1 MINYANFID
10 QNLQLADSDLD
21 RAIENFNEQFQ
32 TIYDIPRKY
41 QEDFIRKYSKLLAR
55 NQKWEMLLKVA
66 KISQFLA
73 EENSNVEWI
82 LEAENYLGTSYLKL
96 NFHSEAISV
105 FDKAISFAMKH
116 NLLESNL
123 RLLINRGLVMHFTS
137 KYNDAIKDFSTAITI
152 SQETGNKLAYIQS
165 LLNIQNSYYALSDFT
180 RMEKVSLE
188 GLELAEKEFPEFI
201 TSFTN
206 SLGVIYYHNS
216 NFAESL
222 KYYFKSLENI
232 DTEGRKDWV
241 CNILMNIGNANMM
254 LGKHDEAEEYFE
266 KALSLAR
273 ENNFIPIEIMIRI
286 NYSENF
292 LISDNL
298 PRALDILKVAEV
310 LAENHNLRNSQ
321 LEIMKQKADFFKRSG
336 DYQSCC
342 EVLEDLN
349 DKQSELFTDNLQKE
363 IAETQSRFD
372 LQMEQMKVDLLKT
385 KNDELI
391 IKNNEL
397 IIAQEEIREL
407 AQKNSIAAMA
417 VTANHEINQPLTV
430 IMGNLELLMSQ
441 DLNEKSYRYCER
453 IKNAS
458 SNISLILDKFRSYDS
473 FKIDDYS
480 DETKFFVFDDDMKK

>member
-1 MINYANFID
+1 MRLEKHD
-10 QNLQLADSDLD
+10 
-21 RAIENFNEQFQ
+21 
-32 TIYDIPRKY
+32 K
-41 QEDFIRKYSKLLAR
+41 
-55 NQKWEMLLKVA
+55 
-66 KISQFLA
+66 A
-73 EENSNVEWI
+73 EEF
-82 LEAENYLGTSYLKL
+82 Y
-96 NFHSEAISV
+96 
-105 FDKAISFAMKH
+105 
-116 NLLESNL
+116 
-123 RLLINRGLVMHFTS
+123 
-137 KYNDAIKDFSTAITI
+137 
-152 SQETGNKLAYIQS
+152 
-165 LLNIQNSYYALSDFT
+165 
-180 RMEKVSLE
+180 
-188 GLELAEKEFPEFI
+188 
-201 TSFTN
+201 
-206 SLGVIYYHNS
+206 
-216 NFAESL
+216 
-222 KYYFKSLENI
+222 
-232 DTEGRKDWV
+232 
-241 CNILMNIGNANMM
+241 
-254 LGKHDEAEEYFE
+254 E

-292 LISDNL
+292 LISENL

-310 LAENHNLRNSQ
+310 LAKNHNLRNSQ

-349 DKQSELFTDNLQKE
+349 DKQNELFTDNLQKE

-391 IKNNEL
+391 LKNNEL

-441 DLNEKSYRYCER
+441 DLNEKCYRYCER

-480 DETKFFVFDDDMKK
+480 DETKFFVFDDDLKK